1 MEVMSRPG
9 ILKERHLVVT
19 QRLAMTCQV
28 GEASGRPPLDFSI
41 ARVYNMNH
49 RTEFSRGFLQILN
62 GAPLERAGGTI
73 QLANP
78 RAGTQEGG
86 DSEVF

>member
-1 MEVMSRPG
+1 
-9 ILKERHLVVT
+9 
-19 QRLAMTCQV
+19 
-28 GEASGRPPLDFSI
+28 
-41 ARVYNMNH
+41 MNH